1 MFIRELRG
9 VTPTPITTAG
19 DTIEIDAASY
29 GISTGIEIAR
39 VTVQQTTGTGNF
51 VFSIG
56 NKENFVTGSISER
69 YLSGSTAYNIT
80 LDESDIACF
89 TTTSGDGKLYF
100 RFTPDAGSNNIYT
113 YSVMYRR

>member
-100 RFTPDAGSNNIYT
+100 RFTPDSGSNNIYT
-113 YSVMYRR
+113 YSIMYRR